1 MKFIKIFIQVLLLY
15 GLYQTGILIKN
26 VFNLSIPGSIIGMI
40 LLFILL
46 SVGVVKDFYLQEGA
60 SFLLLYM
67 PLLFIPATVG
77 IMDYFSLFDGVGIL
91 LFVAVLI
98 STLLIMAVTGI
109 VGQKAA
115 IQMERSKESLERN
128 PKENVS

>member
-1 MKFIKIFIQVLLLY
+1 MGMIILFLLLSI
-15 GLYQTGILIKN
+15 GI
-26 VFNLSIPGSIIGMI
+26 
-40 LLFILL
+40 
-46 SVGVVKDFYLQEGA
+46 VKDFFLQDGA

-77 IMDYFSLFDGVGIL
+77 IMEYFSLFNGVGSL
-91 LFVAVLI
+91 LFVAVLV

-115 IQMERSKESLERN
+115 IQMEQNEKSLERN

>member
-15 GLYQTGILIKN
+15 GLYQIGIFIKN
-26 VFNLSIPGSIIGMI
+26 IFNLSIPGSIIGMI
-40 LLFILL
+40 ILFFLL
-46 SVGVVKDFYLQEGA
+46 SLGIVKDIFLQEGA

-77 IMDYFSLFDGVGIL
+77 IMEYFSLFNGVGIL

-98 STLLIMAVTGI
+98 STLLIMAITGI

-115 IQMERSKESLERN
+115 IKLERNGKSLERN